1 MTIDINL
8 STIIS
13 SLLSAL
19 ALAGIIGIFKTMKTM
34 NGNIRELQTWTS
46 GHEKLDDERFSA
58 QQSQNKDI
66 WDAIQWI
73 RDRLSG

>member
-19 ALAGIIGIFKTMKTM
+19 ALAGIIGIFRTMKTM
-34 NGNIRELQTWTS
+34 NGNIRELQTWTA
-46 GHEKLDDERFSA
+46 GHEKIDDERHVA
-58 QQSQNKDI
+58 QQVQNKNL

-73 RDRLSG
+73 RERLTG